1 MRINST
7 VAVTLLCISCS
18 VMRAQSA
25 EAGIGELAVFGGG
38 AFGIGTHPFAGG
50 STGIAFSP
58 YAVALFDFSYLH
70 LGQDTLRRQ
79 PGIGAENS
87 NLYDFNVS
95 AHLRYPIT
103 RKWAVYG
110 ILGPSLL
117 LNNYE
122 VATTSGGGA
131 PAYVTRNDVNFGFHT
146 GGGVRYHVNDR
157 WGIRPELRVVISNQ
171 TYVAFSV
178 GVFFSL
184 ETF

>member
-1 MRINST
+1 MRIGST
-7 VAVTLLCISCS
+7 LAAALLCVSCS
-18 VMRAQSA
+18 VVRAQSA
-25 EAGIGELAVFGGG
+25 ESGIGELSAFGGG

-50 STGIAFSP
+50 STGIAFSR
-58 YAVALFDFSYLH
+58 YALALFDFSYSH

-79 PGIGAENS
+79 SAIAARNS

-95 AHLRYPIT
+95 AHIRYPIT
-103 RKWAVYG
+103 PKWAVYG
-110 ILGPSLL
+110 IAGPSLL

-122 VATTSGGGA
+122 VATMSG
-131 PAYVTRNDVNFGFHT
+131 AYGTRNDVNFGFHT

-178 GVFFSL
+178 AVFFNT
-184 ETF
+184 EWF

>member
-1 MRINST
+1 MRISST
-7 VAVTLLCISCS
+7 VAAALLCVSCS
-18 VMRAQSA
+18 AVRAQSA
-25 EAGIGELAVFGGG
+25 ESGIGELSVFGGG

-58 YAVALFDFSYLH
+58 YAVALFDFSYSH

-79 PGIGAENS
+79 SGIAASNS
-87 NLYDFNVS
+87 NLYDVNVS

-103 RKWAVYG
+103 PKWAVYG
-110 ILGPSLL
+110 IVGPSLL
-117 LNNYE
+117 FNKYD
-122 VATTSGGGA
+122 VATTSG
-131 PAYVTRNDVNFGFHT
+131 AYSTRTDVNFGFHT
-146 GGGVRYHVNDR
+146 GGGVRYHINDR

-178 GVFFSL
+178 GVFFNT

>member
-1 MRINST
+1 MRIAST
-7 VAVTLLCISCS
+7 IVVALLWISCS

-25 EAGIGELAVFGGG
+25 ESDIGELSVFGGG
-38 AFGIGTHPFAGG
+38 AFGIGTHPLTGG
-50 STGIAFSP
+50 STGIAFSR
-58 YAVALFDFSYLH
+58 YALALFDFSYVR

-79 PGIGAENS
+79 RNIEARDS

-95 AHLRYPIT
+95 AHIRYPIT
-103 RKWAVYG
+103 PKWAVYG

-117 LNNYE
+117 LNTYE
-122 VATTSGGGA
+122 VATTSGTYG
-131 PAYVTRNDVNFGFHT
+131 TRNDVNFGFHT

-171 TYVAFSV
+171 TYIAFSV
-178 GVFFSL
+178 GVFFNT